1 MDKLTIEE
9 VDERVGAIAH
19 ALDLVVGRIKA
30 ETVGF
35 DLADEEVTAII
46 TGEICA
52 LVSVRDFF
60 LGALDDDC
68 PHAVLEA
75 RKSTPEQIAS
85 WIIAT
90 GAKGYYTDFVAE
102 GGDE

>member
-9 VDERVGAIAH
+9 VCERVDAMAN
-19 ALDLVVGRIKA
+19 ALDMVVGRIKA

-52 LVSVRDFF
+52 LVSVRDLF

-75 RKSTPEQIAS
+75 RKSTPEQVAS

-90 GAKGYYTDFVAE
+90 GAQGYYKNYVAE